1 MNKLTKF
8 AFVALIF
15 FAVSTT
21 MQASRRLPG
30 RRRGVIY
37 HVPLSRWEHL
47 SWRLHDCLFQG
58 DS

>member
-21 MQASRRLPG
+21 MQAALKHTYTNSDEWT
-30 RRRGVIY
+30 IY
-37 HVPLSRWEHL
+37 DAFHKVFWDNTKRN
-47 SWRLHDCLFQG
+47 DK
-58 DS
+58 

>member
-21 MQASRRLPG
+21 MQASRRLSG

-37 HVPLSRWEHL
+37 HVPPVALGA
-47 SWRLHDCLFQG
+47 FVVAFA
-58 DS
+58 